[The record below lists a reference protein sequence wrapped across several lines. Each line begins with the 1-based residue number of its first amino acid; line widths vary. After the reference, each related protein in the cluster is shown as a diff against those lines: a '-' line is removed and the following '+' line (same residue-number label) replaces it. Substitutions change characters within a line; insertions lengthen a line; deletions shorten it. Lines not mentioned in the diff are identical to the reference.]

1 MANNLINYTTSTGIA
16 IYPHLTQPDTKYN
29 ANGEYKV
36 SLSLTEQEAAPLKK
50 LIEQEKAKA
59 LAMVPEG
66 KKAKESD
73 APYFNETDDEGQET
87 GRTVFKFKMKAKVQN
102 RQGQTIEL
110 QPRLFD
116 AQGTI
121 FTPDS
126 VWGGSKIRV
135 STDLVP
141 YYVAAVGAGVTLRLK
156 AVQIIDL
163 KSGGGTD
170 ASAYGF
176 SAKEGFTAPETE
188 TETATDTGFS
198 DDDEDF

>member
-1 MANNLINYTTSTGIA
+1 MANDFVSYTTSTGIA
-16 IYPHLTQPDTKYN
+16 IYPHLVEPDTKFN

-36 SLSLTEQEAAPLKK
+36 SLSLTEKEAAPLKK
-50 LIEQEKAKA
+50 LIEQEKVKA
-59 LAMVPEG
+59 MAMIPEG

-110 QPRLFD
+110 KPRLFD

-121 FTPDS
+121 CNPES

-135 STDLVP
+135 SADLVP
-141 YYVAAVGAGVTLRLK
+141 YYVAAVGAGVSLRLK

-176 SAKEGFTAPETE
+176 SATEGFTAPA
-188 TETATDTGFS
+188 TETATDTDFS

>member
-1 MANNLINYTTSTGIA
+1 MANDFVSYTTNTGIA
-16 IYPHLTQPDTKYN
+16 IYPHLTQPDTKFN

-50 LIEQEKAKA
+50 LIEQEKVKA
-59 LAMVPEG
+59 MAMIPEG

-73 APYFNETDDEGQET
+73 DPYFNETDDEGQET

-102 RQGQTIEL
+102 KQGQTIEL

-141 YYVAAVGAGVTLRLK
+141 YYVAAVGAGVSLRLK

-163 KSGGGTD
+163 KSGGGAD

-176 SAKEGFTAPETE
+176 SATEGFTAPEK
-188 TETATDTGFS
+188 ETAPDTDFS
-198 DDDEDF
+198 DEEDF